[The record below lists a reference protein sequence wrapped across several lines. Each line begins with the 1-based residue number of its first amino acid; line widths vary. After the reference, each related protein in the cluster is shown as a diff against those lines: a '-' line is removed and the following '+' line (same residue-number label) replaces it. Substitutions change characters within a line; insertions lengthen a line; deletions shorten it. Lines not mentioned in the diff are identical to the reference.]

1 MIGYA
6 ATTTFAIT
14 LASLAAASS
23 RESSAISASV
33 GGTSYDDF
41 MIQMSV
47 GSSQSTTAADKAV
60 YVWFSG
66 SADGTTYDT
75 PALGSDAA
83 ITIGTN
89 HNLKGPFT
97 VSIPAG
103 TTTYVFSIPSVS
115 QFFGGIIPK
124 KWNIIVENQTNG
136 ALNGTEG
143 NFLKYLT
150 PVFYTT

>member
-6 ATTTFAIT
+6 ATTTFALT

-23 RESSAISASV
+23 RESSAISALV

-41 MIQMSV
+41 MIRIAL
-47 GSSQSTTAADKAV
+47 GSSQSTTAADKSI
-60 YVWFSG
+60 YIWFSA
-66 SADGTTYDT
+66 SADGTVYDS
-75 PALGSDAA
+75 PATGADAA

-103 TTTYVFSIPSVS
+103 AVTYNVSIPSVA
-115 QFFGGIIPK
+115 QFFGGIIPE

-136 ALNGTEG
+136 ALSATE
-143 NFLKYLT
+143 FTKYLT